1 MRLHSVRWRAV
12 YVAPV
17 RLGLAVVWFFA
28 ARLAGLERAS
38 DVLAF
43 GGGIFVIV
51 FVAFN
56 DPRMGFVRAAEP
68 EPAPAGATR
77 AGPLEQ
83 ALAATL
89 PSTVG
94 VSALAAASL
103 AWEPVLTALLG
114 GVSAGLG
121 IAGLLYAVR
130 ADPSLWFDPKTKTVY
145 RR

>member
-1 MRLHSVRWRAV
+1 V

-51 FVAFN
+51 
-56 DPRMGFVRAAEP
+56 
-68 EPAPAGATR
+68 
-77 AGPLEQ
+77 GPLEQ